1 MVNRNLIILPLLA
14 ALFLFA
20 GKVFAG
26 DAPPMS
32 EEEFSKAKQ
41 IYFDRCAGC
50 HGTLRKGATGPSL
63 TTDKTQAI
71 PVQALETL
79 LSEGT
84 PGGMPPWKNILSKQD
99 ITLVAKYLQNEPPQP
114 PQWGLEDM
122 RKSWK
127 VYVPVEK
134 RPVNP
139 PNGGTNW
146 QNFFGVILRN
156 AGKVAIIDG
165 DTKKI
170 VTTLDT
176 GYAVHILRTS
186 ATGRYMY
193 SIGRDGKATLI
204 DLWASPPNIVAEI
217 KTGFDARSID
227 TSKFAGSDHM
237 DKHDGDSFNY
247 LDRYA
252 IVGDYWPSHYVIMK
266 GDTLEPL
273 KVVSTL
279 GYTYDTNEYL
289 PEARVAAIV
298 ASHSKPEWVVNIK
311 EAGVVLLVD
320 YSKLENG
327 TITETRIDAERFLHD
342 GGWDSTKRYFMVA
355 ANMRNKVAVIDTVE
369 RKLVALVDT
378 GNKPHPGRGA
388 NWDDPKY
395 GPVWAT
401 THLGEGKI
409 SVIGTDPIRHSRYSW
424 RVVREL
430 QTAGNGLFVKTHP
443 KSNNI
448 WADNTLSKDLKDAQT
463 ITVFDKNNID
473 AGPTNI
479 KLTDKGKIVHLEYN
493 KAGDEVWI
501 SVWDNDGEIIV
512 IDDKTRQIK
521 NRIKGLVTPTGK
533 FNVYNTMLD
542 IY

>member
-1 MVNRNLIILPLLA
+1 MINRISLLLSLVFA
-14 ALFLFA
+14 FSFLGTA
-20 GKVFAG
+20 FAG
-26 DAPPMS
+26 DAPKMS
-32 EEEFSKAKQ
+32 EEDFSKAKQ

-71 PVQALETL
+71 PAAALETL
-79 LSEGT
+79 IAEGT
-84 PGGMPPWKNILSKQD
+84 PGGMPPWKAILSQSE
-99 ITLVAKYLQNEPPQP
+99 IGLVARYLQNEPPQP
-114 PQWGLEDM
+114 PQWGLEQI
-122 RKSWK
+122 RGSWK
-127 VYVPVEK
+127 VFVPVEK
-134 RPVNP
+134 RPTAP

-146 QNFFGVILRN
+146 QNYFGVVLRN
-156 AGKVAIIDG
+156 PGKVAIIDG
-165 DTKKI
+165 DTKKVVATI
-170 VTTLDT
+170 NT

-204 DLWASPPNIVAEI
+204 DLWGNPPNIVAEV
-217 KTGFDARSID
+217 KTGFDARSIE
-227 TSKFAGSDHM
+227 TSKFAGSDHS
-237 DKHDGDSFNY
+237 DKRDADSFSY

-289 PEARVAAIV
+289 PEARVAAII
-298 ASHSKPEWVVNIK
+298 ASHHAPEWVVNIK
-311 EAGVVLLVD
+311 EAGIVLLVD

-342 GGWDSTKRYFMVA
+342 GGWDGSKRYFIVA
-355 ANMRNKVAVIDTVE
+355 ANMRNRVAVIDTIE
-369 RKLVALVDT
+369 RKLVALIDV

-388 NWDDPKY
+388 NWEDPKF

-401 THLGEGKI
+401 PHLGEAKL
-409 SVIGTDPIRHSRYSW
+409 SVIGTDPIRHSRYAW
-424 RVVREL
+424 KVVKEL
-430 QTAGNGLFVKTHP
+430 KTAGNGLFVKTHP

-448 WADNTLSKDLKDAQT
+448 WIDNTLSKEAKDAQT
-463 ITVFDKNNID
+463 LTVYDKNNLD
-473 AGPTNI
+473 AGPKNI
-479 KLTDKGKIVHLEYN
+479 QLADHGKIVHLEYN
-493 KAGDEVWI
+493 MAGDEVWV
-501 SVWDNDGEIIV
+501 SLWDKDGEIIV
-512 IDDKTRQIK
+512 IDDKTQK
-521 NRIKGLVTPTGK
+521 VKTRIKGLETPTGK
-533 FNVYNTMLD
+533 FNVYNTTLD